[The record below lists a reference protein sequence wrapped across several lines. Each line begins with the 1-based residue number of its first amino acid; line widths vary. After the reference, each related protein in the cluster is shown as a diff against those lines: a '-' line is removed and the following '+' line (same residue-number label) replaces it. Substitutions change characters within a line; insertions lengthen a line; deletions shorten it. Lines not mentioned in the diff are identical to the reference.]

1 MYAVQRAL
9 RESGEAALVD
19 ADQDVAVPHT
29 FEINH
34 RRGDVAMAHPLLQ
47 RADIDTVL
55 QVARGVSVAKL
66 VKEPSSAERP
76 LRAAV
81 DPDSA
86 VVQLMGHGAMTAVEF
101 ATLRN
106 GF

>member
-19 ADQDVAVPHT
+19 ADLDVAVPHT

-34 RRGDVAMAHPLLQ
+34 SRGDVAMTHPLLQ
-47 RADIDTVL
+47 RADVDAVL
-55 QVARGVSVAKL
+55 QVARGVSVAEL
-66 VKEPSSAERP
+66 VKEPSSAERYFH
-76 LRAAV
+76 AAV

-86 VVQLMGHGAMTAVEF
+86 VVQLVGHGAVTAVEF
-101 ATLRN
+101 AAVRDGL
-106 GF
+106 